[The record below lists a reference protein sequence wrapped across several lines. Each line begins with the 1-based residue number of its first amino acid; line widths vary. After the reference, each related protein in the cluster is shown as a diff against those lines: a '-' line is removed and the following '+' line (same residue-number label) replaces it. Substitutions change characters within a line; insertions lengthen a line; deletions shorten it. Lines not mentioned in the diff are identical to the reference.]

1 MDSEKL
7 NIYQKL
13 LKISTELEL
22 VKKSLD
28 LGKYK
33 AVSEGDVL
41 HAVKPLEA
49 KYGIYSYP
57 VEREIVDHQVI
68 IKEKPTE
75 RDGFTIKNETYFLRI
90 KTTYRFVNVDNPSE
104 SIDMIT
110 YGDGIDTG
118 DKAPGKASTYCDKFA
133 LLKAYKM
140 ITCNDPDQWLS
151 EHEDYRLVQDTQIER
166 LISDEVIREM
176 EELNINPEDLAKYYK
191 KDINKLTEEDCKAGI
206 EQKKNFLAQKKALKE
221 KNNGWRKRE
230 R

>member
-90 KTTYRFVNVDNPSE
+90 KFRF
-104 SIDMIT
+104 
-110 YGDGIDTG
+110 
-118 DKAPGKASTYCDKFA
+118 
-133 LLKAYKM
+133 
-140 ITCNDPDQWLS
+140 
-151 EHEDYRLVQDTQIER
+151 
-166 LISDEVIREM
+166 
-176 EELNINPEDLAKYYK
+176 
-191 KDINKLTEEDCKAGI
+191 
-206 EQKKNFLAQKKALKE
+206 
-221 KNNGWRKRE
+221 
-230 R
+230 